1 MTAKHEFNAEQWSVV
16 VGAPLL
22 TAMMVIAAEDG
33 GSVRETLAVTRA
45 YAAARES
52 HDGDLLGA
60 VLATPPATETVKQ
73 PRKREELHDEAL
85 AVLRQAV
92 AILDRVATHDEVIE
106 YMRFV
111 YSLAETAARAHR
123 EGGFLG
129 FGGTEISANE
139 QAALDEIEALFD
151 APPARGHDEPE

>member
-1 MTAKHEFNAEQWSVV
+1 MTAKHAFNADEWSVV

-22 TAMMVIAAEDG
+22 TSMMVIAAEDG

-45 YAAARES
+45 YAAARVS
-52 HDGDLLGA
+52 HTRQLLSA
-60 VLATPPATETVKQ
+60 VLDTAPATDTVKR
-73 PRKREELHDEAL
+73 PRKRAELHDEAL
-85 AVLRQAV
+85 AVLREAV
-92 AILDRVATHDEVIE
+92 EILDRVATQDEVVE

-129 FGGTEISANE
+129 FGGTQISANE
-139 QAALDEIEALFD
+139 QLALDEIEAIFD
-151 APPARGHDEPE
+151 VPPASDE